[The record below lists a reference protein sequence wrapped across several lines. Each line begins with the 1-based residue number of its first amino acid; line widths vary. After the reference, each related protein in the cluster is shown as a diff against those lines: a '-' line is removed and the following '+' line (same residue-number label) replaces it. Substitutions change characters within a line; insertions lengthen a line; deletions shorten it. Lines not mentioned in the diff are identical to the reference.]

1 MQDLK
6 MNVDYEY
13 NVGVA
18 RNAKAQGC
26 EQFHL
31 ISGAGVTSK
40 SRMEFLRNKVDIH
53 KMCACDI
60 RLILKYAVY
69 YVFPVSFFMSS
80 S

>member
-1 MQDLK
+1 MK
-6 MNVDYEY
+6 VDYEY

-40 SRMEFLRNKVDIH
+40 TNVKFLRNKV
-53 KMCACDI
+53 
-60 RLILKYAVY
+60 
-69 YVFPVSFFMSS
+69 S
-80 S
+80 